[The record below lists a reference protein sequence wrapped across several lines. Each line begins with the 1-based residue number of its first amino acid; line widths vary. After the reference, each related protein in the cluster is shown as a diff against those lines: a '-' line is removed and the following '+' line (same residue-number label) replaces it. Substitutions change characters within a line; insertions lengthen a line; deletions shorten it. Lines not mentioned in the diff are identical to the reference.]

1 MQGGAAALELT
12 GGRGRVA
19 GMNDEKADGA
29 DLERVLRDIAT
40 DRSATAR
47 DRVLR
52 RVSANAE
59 ARGEGRSGR
68 RAMALT
74 LIASRRLA
82 TGGAAP
88 TA

>member
-47 DRVLR
+47 DRVLAAASLQMLKQGGK
-52 RVSANAE
+52 VGLVAE
-59 ARGEGRSGR
+59 LWR
-68 RAMALT
+68 
-74 LIASRRLA
+74 
-82 TGGAAP
+82 
-88 TA
+88 

>member
-47 DRVLR
+47 DRVLAAASLKILKH
-52 RVSANAE
+52 SAHPEGGKAE
-59 ARGEGRSGR
+59 AVAGLWRYRDSK
-68 RAMALT
+68 
-74 LIASRRLA
+74 
-82 TGGAAP
+82 
-88 TA
+88 

>member
-47 DRVLR
+47 DRVLAA
-52 RVSANAE
+52 RVSENTE
-59 ARGEGRSGR
+59 AFRPR
-68 RAMALT
+68 
-74 LIASRRLA
+74 
-82 TGGAAP
+82 
-88 TA
+88 